1 MKRLLPYAFLLIGI
15 TLITG
20 CGRAP
25 SHHEQAEVL
34 REWLDKQSFSTYETF
49 KHKGKT
55 PEYPESPDGFTLGND
70 NVFAAIG
77 TEPDDLTSLDLL
89 WGDNRTVR
97 PLAKPLTLSLD
108 VRGRGLPRGH
118 RVGPIALKDFPDQ
131 TLRRIRHTTI
141 TVSESDYLGIRL
153 TCVDFAP
160 TGKNNFLARWFLV
173 ENTGKAT
180 RTVKMALNLTVPG
193 DWRRL
198 DARSWQLGERFALV
212 ATTKLNKR
220 LEQLELSFGTLRPG
234 RRAAAA
240 LLLVAAD
247 AKNIQSHIEQAQVA
261 LPQLPTLLE
270 NTKKEWEA
278 WCAKTPLQTGEARI
292 DDLLDSL
299 LCLIRSHIGPNAI
312 HTGSLRYPHNRAWI
326 RDNYWVQLALLKLG
340 RKEEAQRNLDFFHR
354 AWQTSG
360 LASYYEI
367 PSYASTAYG
376 YHGVELPHYLVL
388 MVRET
393 DQLAGI
399 DGRAYWDMVKGCLDE
414 AAVGAD
420 GLQPMNGDETWL
432 LAAPVRELDDLLDN
446 SWLLIASAEYGAEL
460 AARMGDVER
469 AVRYRALAA
478 HGRAALARF
487 LPDKSKAGI
496 PYAIGYGADGSRDP
510 SLCPEVLARGAL
522 LGVVPSTD
530 ARITSGL
537 KEAWEKLSYERGL
550 RSHTRSATI
559 TGGTPG
565 YVLSVAADGPQN
577 FTPELI
583 ARLFKF
589 VSATGCVWEFH
600 DSYDPAWGGEKSRL
614 WDSAVLLMGLVQA
627 LFEVDAADGNLKFV
641 PKTGAVAAGASAVVR
656 PFEAERL
663 ITQAGPALILHEN
676 SPNHAARIAREL
688 TRQCNRQFAIAKYAG
703 QPPKDKSAIIVARK
717 AAPTGWRQ
725 LGGYW
730 LREWEGP
737 PQLWVMN
744 VGHVFRDTDR
754 LVNDLLSYLPPKRE
768 RPLPFP
774 DANYELVGRFGEQPA
789 GEAELTAVSLFHR
802 DAGRLDLAGGE
813 HVIKLGAVTLV
824 ATAVPDAE
832 RRLVKLTVS
841 ALAPRPTSSELSV
854 TLPAGWWLIYARDM
868 TGKWDRVRDPVGQYE
883 LSDGRLRLTYS
894 FRPGE
899 ERLDLTFELARLAV
913 GGK

>member
-1 MKRLLPYAFLLIGI
+1 MKRLLPYAFLLIGF

-20 CGRAP
+20 CGRGP
-25 SHHEQAEVL
+25 SRREQAQAL
-34 REWLDKQSFSTYETF
+34 RDWLDKQSFSTYSTF
-49 KHKGKT
+49 KHKGKI
-55 PEYPESPDGFTLGND
+55 PEYPDSPDGLTLGND
-70 NVFAAIG
+70 NIFAAIG

-89 WGDNRTVR
+89 WGDNRTIR
-97 PLAKPLTLSLD
+97 PLAKPLTLSLS
-108 VRGRGLPRGH
+108 VRGRGLPRG
-118 RVGPIALKDFPDQ
+118 RQMGLIPLTQVPDQ
-131 TLRRIRHTTI
+131 TLRRIRHTAI
-141 TVSESDYLGIRL
+141 AVSESTHLGIRL

-160 TGKNNFLARWFLV
+160 AGKNNFLARWFLV

-180 RTVKMALNLTVPG
+180 RSVRMVLNLTAPG

-198 DARSWQLGERFALV
+198 DSRSWQLGEHLALV
-212 ATTKLNKR
+212 GTTKLSKHHD
-220 LEQLELSFGTLRPG
+220 QLELSLGTVRPG
-234 RRAAAA
+234 QRVSTA

-247 AKNIQSHIEQAQVA
+247 TKNLQSHTEQARAA

-270 NTKKEWEA
+270 ATKKNWEE
-278 WCAKTPLQTGEARI
+278 WCAETPLQTGDARV

-326 RDNYWVQLALLKLG
+326 RDSYWVQLALLTLG

-360 LASYYEI
+360 IASYYEI

-388 MVRET
+388 MVRDS

-399 DGRAYWDMVKGCLDE
+399 DGAAYWDMVKGCLDE
-414 AAVGAD
+414 AAVAPD

-446 SWLLIASAEYGAEL
+446 SWLLIASAEYGDDL
-460 AARMGDVER
+460 AARMGDAER
-469 AVRYRALAA
+469 AARYRAMAA
-478 HGRAALARF
+478 QGRAALDRF
-487 LPDKSKAGI
+487 LPKSKTNASF
-496 PYAIGYGADGSRDP
+496 AIGYGADGSRDP

-530 ARITSGL
+530 LRVTLGL
-537 KEAWEKLSYERGL
+537 KEAWESLAYERGL

-565 YVLSVAADGPQN
+565 YVLGVDAEGPHS

-583 ARLFKF
+583 KRLLGF
-589 VSATGCVWEFH
+589 VSATGCAWEFH
-600 DSYDPAWGGEKSRL
+600 DMYDPAWGGEKRRL
-614 WDSAVLLMGLVQA
+614 WDSAVLLLGLVHA
-627 LFEVDAADGNLKFV
+627 LFEVDATDEHPKFV
-641 PKTGAVAAGASAVVR
+641 PKHPAVASEVSAPKR
-656 PFEAERL
+656 PFSAERL
-663 ITQAGPALILHEN
+663 IAQAGPALILHTN
-676 SPNHAARIAREL
+676 SPNHAARFAREL
-688 TRQCNRQFAIAKYAG
+688 TRQYNQQFAIAKYTG
-703 QPPKDKSAIIVARK
+703 QPPTGASAIIISRK
-717 AAPTGWRQ
+717 PAPTGWRS
-725 LGGYW
+725 LGDYW

-744 VGHVFRDTDR
+744 AGHVYRDTDR
-754 LVNDLLSYLPPKRE
+754 LVNDLLTYLPPKRE
-768 RPLPFP
+768 NPLPFP
-774 DANYELVGRFGEQPA
+774 DANYDLAARFGERPT

-802 DAGRLDLAGGE
+802 DAGRFDLSGGE

-824 ATAVPDAE
+824 AKAAPDTE
-832 RRLVKLTVS
+832 RRLLKLTVS
-841 ALAPRPTSSELSV
+841 ALAPRPTPSELSI

-883 LSDGRLRLTYS
+883 LPDGRLRLTYS
-894 FRPGE
+894 FRPGDD
-899 ERLDLTFELARLAV
+899 RLDLTFELARLSVAS
-913 GGK
+913 K